1 MAFHNSQ
8 NTSSPHTSH
17 LQITVIRRR
26 DARRATLPAKIDAEE
41 PADAGQRQRV
51 AVGAWAGPGI
61 QGAAGA
67 DERGGAPLGP

>member
-1 MAFHNSQ
+1 MKV
-8 NTSSPHTSH
+8 
-17 LQITVIRRR
+17 ITRRE
-26 DARRATLPAKIDAEE
+26 ARRETLPAKIDAEE